1 MDQKHYV
8 VVKLKELAHELGR
21 VPMISDFQAIF
32 PRIPVG
38 VLFGTWD
45 NALRAAGLVTVEKEK
60 AKKKDPFPPIDDPEK
75 ILEVIQSKEHRNVV
89 RMNHAEKILVIGD
102 MHLPFVNLNA
112 LSMVYAFAQK
122 EKPDVIVQVG
132 DLTDQ
137 YSASKFARS
146 LNTYTPKAEDELSR
160 KMAEEFWETLKR
172 VSPGAKCFQLMGN
185 HDARTLKRI
194 VEKFPE
200 GEHLIEQA
208 MRQRMTFNG
217 VHTIH
222 DPTEELFINGIL
234 FTHGHYS
241 KLGAHRDYNQ
251 CNVVCGHSHRGG
263 VNYRSYNGETFWELN
278 AGFIGDPYSKALSYR
293 PQRIHNWTT
302 GIGLIDE
309 YGPRFISF

>member
-8 VVKLKELAHELGR
+8 VVKLKELAHELDR

-32 PRIPVG
+32 PRIPVTL
-38 VLFGTWD
+38 LFGTWD
-45 NALRAAGLVTVEKEK
+45 NALRAAGLWTEEKEEP
-60 AKKKDPFPPIDDPEK
+60 KKKDPFPPIDDPEK
-75 ILEVIQSKEHRNVV
+75 IREVIQSKEMRNVV
-89 RMNHAEKILVIGD
+89 RLNHAEKILVIGD
-102 MHLPFVNLNA
+102 MHLPFVNQNA
-112 LSMVYAFAQK
+112 LSMVYAFAYK
-122 EKPDVIVQVG
+122 EQPDVIVQVG

-146 LNTYTPKAEDELSR
+146 LNTYTPKAEDELAHQ
-160 KMAEEFWETLKR
+160 MAVEFWAKLLELVPNAKR
-172 VSPGAKCFQLMGN
+172 FQLMGN
-185 HDARTLKRI
+185 HDARILKRI

-208 MRQRMTFNG
+208 MRQRMTFNA